1 MSRTS
6 APTLR
11 RNYSS
16 SDGSCVD
23 PYDKAEQGLQ
33 INSEDLSAA
42 SPPLAAKKTLSYRSS
57 LRSSDSTLVGF
68 PSHEDIVDDLRT
80 PLPCQGEYHTIL
92 DTQSDTNYIRTTS
105 MYTNLDNKMVY

>member
-1 MSRTS
+1 MSRVS
-6 APTLR
+6 APILR

-23 PYDKAEQGLQ
+23 PYNKAEQGLQ
-33 INSEDLSAA
+33 INSEDLSVA

-68 PSHEDIVDDLRT
+68 PHEDIVDDSRR

-92 DTQSDTNYIRTTS
+92 DTQSDTNYIRTTP
-105 MYTNLDNKMVY
+105 MYTNLDNKMVH